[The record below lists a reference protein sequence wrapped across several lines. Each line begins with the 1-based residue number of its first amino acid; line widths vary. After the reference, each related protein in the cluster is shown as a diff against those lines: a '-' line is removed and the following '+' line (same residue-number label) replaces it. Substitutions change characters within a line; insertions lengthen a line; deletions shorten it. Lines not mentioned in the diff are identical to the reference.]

1 MLSAGL
7 RAELPEAARS
17 RHEERASA
25 LVGFLR
31 EAREA
36 AVNWTSL
43 EIHPKKVLKWNKI
56 RAIVTKD
63 QYHIVSHIIS
73 IQQGGCLLCLRHGTL
88 NCAPDFS
95 LTLISLLDFGPL
107 AALPHCWLLLEPKQH
122 KL

>member
-1 MLSAGL
+1 M
-7 RAELPEAARS
+7 
-17 RHEERASA
+17 

-63 QYHIVSHIIS
+63 QYRRASHIFKYS
-73 IQQGGCLLCLRHGTL
+73 TRWLSVVFKSWHVKLC
-88 NCAPDFS
+88 S
-95 LTLISLLDFGPL
+95 
-107 AALPHCWLLLEPKQH
+107 
-122 KL
+122 